1 MRFHRFRKPAL
12 FGTWGSAF
20 VGLAALAI
28 PIAAIHGDFIDPN
41 LISHNSRDELVF
53 HYWEISVI
61 LHSIMLLGAAVIGI
75 VGSGLVHNN
84 PRAGGYAMF
93 GAGVFALLSIVS
105 PIVEGPLAIL
115 FPVLLCVPFFVG
127 GVLTFRHVR
136 F

>member
-1 MRFHRFRKPAL
+1 MRFHRFRKAAL

-20 VGLAALAI
+20 VGLAAIAI
-28 PIAAIHGDFIDPN
+28 PVAGIHTGIIDPN
-41 LISHNSRDELVF
+41 LISHNSHDELVF

-61 LHSIMLLGAAVIGI
+61 LHTVMFVGAAVIGI
-75 VGSGLVHNN
+75 VGAGLVHNN

-93 GAGVFALLSIVS
+93 GAGAFALLGIVS
-105 PIVEGPLAIL
+105 PIVDGPMAFL
-115 FPVLLCVPFFVG
+115 FPLLLCWPFFVG